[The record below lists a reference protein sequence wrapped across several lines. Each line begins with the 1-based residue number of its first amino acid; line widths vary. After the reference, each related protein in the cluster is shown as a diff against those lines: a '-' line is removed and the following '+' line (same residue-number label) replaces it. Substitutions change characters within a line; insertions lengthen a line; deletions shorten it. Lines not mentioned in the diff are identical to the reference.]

1 MGHFQRLPKDSDW
14 RRKQNNGLKDIAAY
28 IVAKYP
34 DSKGDVMIHESPQS
48 IHGYKIVDH

>member
-1 MGHFQRLPKDSDW
+1 MVRLAKGFTSKAK
-14 RRKQNNGLKDIAAY
+14 RKQLRRLKDIAAY
-28 IVAKYP
+28 NVAKYP